1 MEIQKWKEIVI
12 PYDLAVREL
21 ELKFNHIIQESRDAG
36 RYSYIEQVH
45 GRVKALSSIL
55 DKAKRKG
62 IEIDRVTE
70 EVCDIAGIR
79 LICQFVEDIKKV
91 VQIIRDRSDLEVVEE
106 KDYVTDSKASGYRS
120 YHMIVLYEVIT
131 VYGKKKVYVE
141 IQIRTMAMNF
151 WSTIEHSLQY
161 KYSGNLPDYIK
172 ERLLASAKAVLELD
186 TEMSMI
192 REDILMAQDFF
203 FGKARIVS
211 EIKNNIQNLYKFEN
225 RDAILNIQN
234 EFFELYRNGTM
245 EELEEFDRQLDLIAA
260 RHGLQSLK

>member
-1 MEIQKWKEIVI
+1 MEIQKWREILI
-12 PYDLAVREL
+12 PYEQAVNEL
-21 ELKFNHIIQESRDAG
+21 VVKFNHMIKESREVG

-45 GRVKALSSIL
+45 GRVKTLSSIL

-62 IEIDRVTE
+62 IEADQVTE
-70 EVCDIAGIR
+70 HIFDIAGIR
-79 LICQFVEDIKKV
+79 LICQFVEDIEKV
-91 VQIIRDRSDLEVVEE
+91 VQVIRERGDMEIVEE
-106 KDYVTDSKASGYRS
+106 KDYVTESKPSGYRS

-131 VYGKKKVYVE
+131 IYGRKKVHVE

-161 KYSGNLPDYIK
+161 KYSGNVPDYIRA
-172 ERLLASAKAVLELD
+172 RLLASAKAVVDLD
-186 TEMSMI
+186 KEMSLI

-234 EFFELYRNGTM
+234 EFFDLYRNGTL
-245 EELEEFDRQLDLIAA
+245 EELEEFNHQLDLIAA
-260 RHGLQSLK
+260 RHGVQSL